1 MGVGLFFWFGLAVA
15 VGVWA
20 SNRGRHGFG
29 WFLLACVISPILAGV
44 FLAVTKN
51 FEKAKPAIEVPTDA
65 THVRCGLCA
74 EFVLPE
80 AVKCKHCG
88 AGLTPDHQF
97 RQKTAQVLKEKEGED
112 SKNLLIGIGAIVVL
126 IVLVKLISMATT

>member
-1 MGVGLFFWFGLAVA
+1 MGVGLLFWFGLAVA

-29 WFLLACVISPILAGV
+29 WFLLACLISPILAGV

-51 FEKAKPAIEVPTDA
+51 LEKAKQALEVPTDA
-65 THVRCGLCA
+65 THVRCGSCA
-74 EFVLPE
+74 EFVVPE

-88 AGLTPDHQF
+88 AALVPDHQF
-97 RQKTAQVLKEKEGED
+97 RQRTSQVLKEKEGED
-112 SKNLLIGIGAIVVL
+112 SRNLLIGIGAIVFL
-126 IVLVKLISMATT
+126 IALVKLISMATS

>member
-1 MGVGLFFWFGLAVA
+1 MGVGLLFWFGLAVA

-29 WFLLACVISPILAGV
+29 WFLLACLISPILAGV

-51 FEKAKPAIEVPTDA
+51 LEKAKQALEVPTDA
-65 THVRCGLCA
+65 THVRCGSCA

-88 AGLTPDHQF
+88 AALVPDHQF
-97 RQKTAQVLKEKEGED
+97 RQRTSQVLKEKEGED
-112 SKNLLIGIGAIVVL
+112 SRNLLIGIGAIVFL
-126 IVLVKLISMATT
+126 IALVKLISMATS